1 MNKVKTITFN
11 INTARVELSNN
22 VSVLERED
30 VENIISAAGFPKGS
44 GMMSQCVKFGII
56 NKRGNNKYTLPEKPI
71 YYQKVANAIDAYH
84 AEKNAVAA
92 LYRARL
98 KRECKENAN
107 FLRKHGY
114 VVIGTV

>member
-11 INTARVELSNN
+11 INTARVELNNN

-56 NKRGNNKYTLPEKPI
+56 NKKGNNKYTLSEKPI

-84 AEKNAVAA
+84 AEKNATAA
-92 LYRARL
+92 LYKARL